1 MTSFADLVN
10 DRAIEIGKLA
20 VRMTTSAGS
29 GHPSSALSL
38 AHLTTVLMYHQMRY
52 DPDDPWNNQSDR
64 LVLSEGHAV
73 PIIYGA
79 YADLGGVVGKSTREA
94 RKLTPSDVD
103 TLREIDSVLD
113 GHPNPAEGFPF
124 FDAATGSLGQGLS
137 VAAGLALAARLS
149 KIDKK
154 IYVICGDGEIRE
166 GQVWEAMDFVVD
178 HKLLNVCLIV
188 NCNGQGQADYV
199 SKQQSADVLNRKI
212 QAFGWQ
218 TIVIDGHNPD
228 EILSALE
235 KVGTGDKPIAII
247 AKTEKG
253 WGVADLK
260 DKSNHGKPL
269 PKEKLDRALA
279 DLDAMRQK
287 LNIPADIDVSGFK
300 PKKPEAVPVELP
312 KPKGKLPNPDFD
324 KLLEGDGFQ
333 AKWQSNKKLASRRAY
348 GLALREIAKLDE
360 RIVALDGDVSNST
373 FAIYLHK
380 DQPEKFIE
388 CKIAEQNMISAAA
401 GFAAA
406 GYIPFVSSF
415 GKFLVRGY
423 DQIEMAVISR
433 ANIKFVGSHIG
444 ITLAADGPS
453 QMGLVDSAFFRAFTS
468 AQENGQ
474 PVMVIFNPADA
485 VCAYKCVQLA
495 ADRDGMCYIRTMRPD
510 TPLLYK
516 LDEEF
521 SIGGSKQLAE
531 GKDLLIVATG
541 YMVHESLKAIEAL
554 KSDGIEAS
562 LIDAYSLPINPA
574 PIIEAAKKS
583 GNKILTVEDNYIGG
597 LASNIA
603 EISAAQGDIKVSSML
618 VRRIP
623 KSGKTPDDLL
633 KYCSLTS
640 NDIVE
645 SAKKLA

>member
-1 MTSFADLVN
+1 MTSFADKVN

-20 VRMTTSAGS
+20 VRMTTAAGS

-38 AHLTTVLMYHQMRY
+38 AHITAVLMYHQMRY
-52 DPDDPWNNQSDR
+52 DIDDPWNNQSDR

-73 PIIYGA
+73 PIIYAA
-79 YADLGGVVGKSTREA
+79 YADLGGVVGKSPKQA
-94 RKLTPSDVD
+94 RKLTIDDVD

-137 VAAGLALAARLS
+137 AGAGLAIAAKLS
-149 KIDKK
+149 NIDKK

-166 GQVWEAMDFVVD
+166 GQVWEAMDFIVD
-178 HKLLNVCLIV
+178 HNLLNVCLIV

-199 SKQQSADVLNRKI
+199 SKQQSADVLNNKI
-212 QAFGWQ
+212 QAFGWN

-228 EILSALE
+228 EILSAFE
-235 KVGTGDKPIAII
+235 QVGKSDKPIAII

-253 WGVADLK
+253 WGVDDLK

-269 PKEKLDRALA
+269 PKEKFDKAMA
-279 DLDAMRQK
+279 DLDAMRSK
-287 LNIPADIDVSGFK
+287 LNIPADIDVSDFK
-300 PKKPEAVPVELP
+300 PQKPQNPPTKLP
-312 KPKGKLPNPDFD
+312 EPKGKLPNPDFD
-324 KLLEGDGFQ
+324 KLLEGDGFLS
-333 AKWQSNKKLASRRAY
+333 KWQANKKLASRRAY

-380 DQPEKFIE
+380 DQPNKFFE

-401 GFAAA
+401 GLAAG

-444 ITLAADGPS
+444 VTLAADGPS
-453 QMGLVDSAFFRAFTS
+453 QMGLVDAAFFRAFTS
-468 AQENGQ
+468 AYEDGK
-474 PVMVIFNPADA
+474 PVMIIFNPADA

-495 ADRDGMCYIRTMRPD
+495 ADRQGMCYIRTMRPD

-516 LDEEF
+516 PDEEF
-521 SIGGSKQLAE
+521 TIGGSKLLAQ

-541 YMVHESLKAIEAL
+541 YMVHESLKAIETL
-554 KSDGIEAS
+554 KNEGIEAA
-562 LIDAYSLPINPA
+562 LIDAYSLPVDA
-574 PIIEAAKKS
+574 KPILDAAKNS

-603 EISAAQGDIKVSSML
+603 EIAAEQGNIKVSSMY

-633 KYCSLTS
+633 KYCCLSAD
-640 NDIVE
+640 DIVKQ
-645 SAKKLA
+645 AKQLT

>member
-1 MTSFADLVN
+1 MASFSDLVN

-20 VRMTTSAGS
+20 VRMTTAAGS

-38 AHLTTVLMYHQMRY
+38 AHITTVLMYHHMKY
-52 DPDDPWNNQSDR
+52 DLNDPWNNQSDR

-73 PIIYGA
+73 PIVYAA
-79 YADLGGVVGKSTREA
+79 YADLGGVVGKSTKEA
-94 RKLTPSDVD
+94 RKLTPADVD

-137 VAAGLALAARLS
+137 AGAGLALAARLRN
-149 KIDKK
+149 IDKK

-178 HKLLNVCLIV
+178 YNLLNVCLIV

-199 SKQQSADVLNRKI
+199 SKQQSADVLNQKI
-212 QAFGWQ
+212 QAFGWK

-228 EILSALE
+228 DILSALE
-235 KVGTGDKPIAII
+235 QVGKCDKPVAII

-253 WGVADLK
+253 WGVSDLK

-269 PKEKLDRALA
+269 PKEKLEKAMS
-279 DLDAMRQK
+279 DLDEMRKK
-287 LNIPADIDVSGFK
+287 LNIPADIDVSDFR
-300 PKKPEAVPVELP
+300 PTKPEATPVVFAE
-312 KPKGKLPNPDFD
+312 PKGKLLAPDFD
-324 KLLEGDGFQ
+324 KLLEGDGFL

-348 GLALREIAKLDE
+348 GLALRELAKLDE

-380 DQPEKFIE
+380 SQPEKFVE
-388 CKIAEQNMISAAA
+388 CKIAEQNMISAAV

-444 ITLAADGPS
+444 VTLAADGPS
-453 QMGLVDSAFFRAFTS
+453 QMGLVDAAFFRAFTS
-468 AQENGQ
+468 AYENGQ
-474 PVMVIFNPADA
+474 PVMVIFNPSDA

-495 ADRDGMCYIRTMRPD
+495 ADRVGMCYIRTMRPD
-510 TPLLYK
+510 TPLLYSP
-516 LDEEF
+516 DEEF

-541 YMVHESLKAIEAL
+541 YMVHEALKAIDKL
-554 KSDGIEAS
+554 KADGIEAG
-562 LIDAYSLPINPA
+562 LVDAYSLPVSPE
-574 PIIEAAKKS
+574 PIIEAAGKS

-603 EISAAQGDIKVSSML
+603 EIAAAEGNIKVSSML

-633 KYCSLTS
+633 KYCSLTED
-640 NDIVE
+640 DIAK
-645 SAKKLA
+645 SAKELA